1 LPQRV
6 WDRHDSPYAC
16 AKVFGSDVFLRS
28 CHDHP
33 TMQKIN
39 AMFCAAKSTLDCQQ
53 AMLFVALVSGNA
65 HLCLFVPNPVPHR
78 ICFVPLYRP
87 GRRINSAPTP
97 RHNLPATMDGCLEHR
112 IEHRTS
118 NIDST
123 RLDLTCLALHTT
135 RPTCTCACAAQH
147 PARVGIVVGVA
158 RSGIIY
164 HVSNPRLGEGEGG
177 RRKTTAKTTTTPSR
191 QHQQPHRPAVC
202 RLLSRPSCP

>member
-1 LPQRV
+1 MRCFVLQSRLLTVSRLCYSWPL
-6 WDRHDSPYAC
+6 SPGMHIFA
-16 AKVFGSDVFLRS
+16 FS
-28 CHDHP
+28 CQ
-33 TMQKIN
+33 TRY
-39 AMFCAAKSTLDCQQ
+39 
-53 AMLFVALVSGNA
+53 
-65 HLCLFVPNPVPHR
+65 R
-78 ICFVPLYRP
+78 IASSFVPLYRP

-118 NIDST
+118 TRLDST